1 MTELIDKIFEK
12 LTLQSK
18 YQKSAKYK
26 LEQLVK
32 EYDEI
37 EIEDSVHN
45 FIQSEDKPEFW
56 KWFNDWKRYRTN
68 MKAYKDDRPV
78 SIMNDVMKDMEHR
91 LQFYIGNNDL
101 HKYQKIKNHEELS
114 SKLEY
119 FVIEK
124 SGAIDMRAGYI
135 QQFYDFI
142 YEKIT
147 EKIKP
152 ELWKIVENVGI
163 ENIIGVYL
171 KDKYYD
177 MMNWKKSVSDL
188 MDYPMNDIIE
198 SVLETRFLKIDFIN
212 EAINKIIG
220 GLK

>member
-1 MTELIDKIFEK
+1 MNELIDKIFEK

-32 EYDEI
+32 EYDNI

-45 FIQSEDKPEFW
+45 YIQSEDKPEFW

-91 LQFYIGNNDL
+91 LQFYIDNKDL

-124 SGAIDMRAGYI
+124 SGAIDMRASYI